1 MTPIFA
7 GKCESSVSQAINKK
21 PDGAARGPAFGEGF
35 DFGALPRQRVPRM
48 VLSPRRLL
56 SDVLARGWIESA
68 IPFLAFLVV
77 VLAIVATTD
86 GFFSAGNLRTM
97 SQYAPDG
104 GIVVLAL
111 LIVVAAGGIDLS
123 VGSNFAMTA
132 FAALYGFHILGLPV
146 WVVLPMSVLTGAAF
160 GTVNGMLAGL
170 LGCGALLTTLGT
182 MITIRGLYTLASQS
196 QLVEIST
203 SARVDRAWDFIGFER
218 FAGMPVGFWVLVV
231 VGVAVFFMYRQS
243 RFGWHLLAVG
253 GNRKAARHGG
263 IQVKRTVFLAYVLA
277 GGLVGLAGFLY
288 AARQNSVGSD
298 TGIGME
304 FALLTA
310 LVLGLGGFTPGRGA
324 VVSVLVGF
332 TTIYFLNNA
341 MINAGF
347 RGDFVQFT
355 QGMII
360 LAILAI
366 DVRFKK
372 NLHRLVASTYLDP
385 IKWQPEPV
393 QGIDGLM
400 PDQIAPKLADAT
412 ILGAGQIDGPE
423 DVILDAQGN
432 LYCGTRDGRIVRFEG
447 PDHTQGKTLV
457 KIGGRPL
464 GMAFDQEGR
473 LVACIAGIGLVRVAM
488 DGTHE
493 LLSDQTGRSLTSF
506 QDDTAIRM
514 ADDLDIGPDGVIY
527 FTDATKRYDMEN
539 WAMDLLEGRPN
550 GRLLSYDPRTKRTRT
565 ICDNLV
571 FPNGVCLAH
580 DGRHLLVAST
590 WQCSVLAFDLENLA
604 AGPRVLV
611 SGLPGYPD
619 NINRASDGGYWLA
632 LAGMRNPVIDLTM
645 QHPSL
650 RRRMTRR
657 VPPTNWLFG
666 NLNIGGVLKLD
677 GAGRVL
683 DALWDH
689 PTGPLYMITSMREHR
704 GALYF
709 GGVTNDKI
717 GRLDLPEAD
726 QDWSAPQSYWGPKE

>member
-1 MTPIFA
+1 MT
-7 GKCESSVSQAINKK
+7 QAMKPV
-21 PDGAARGPAFGEGF
+21 PDGAMHRPVPARAINF
-35 DFGALPRQRVPRM
+35 ARLPRHRVPRM
-48 VLSPRRLL
+48 VLSPRRIL
-56 SDVLARGWIESA
+56 SDVLTRGWIESA

-77 VLAIVATTD
+77 VLVILATTD
-86 GFFSAGNLRTM
+86 GFFSASNLMTIA
-97 SQYAPDG
+97 QYLPDG

-132 FAALYGFHILGLPV
+132 FAALFAFHFLQMPVWAVLPV
-146 WVVLPMSVLTGAAF
+146 SVLIGALVGVLN
-160 GTVNGMLAGL
+160 GTLAGL

-196 QLVEIST
+196 QLVGISS
-203 SARVDRAWDFIGFER
+203 SARMDDTWDFIGFDR
-218 FAGMPVGFWVLVV
+218 LAGLPVGFWAFAVV
-231 VGVAVFFMYRQS
+231 AVTVFFMYRQS

-253 GNRKAARHGG
+253 GNRKAARNGG
-263 IQVKRTVFLAYVLA
+263 IGVRRTVFLAYVLA
-277 GGLVGLAGFLY
+277 GALVGLAGFLY

-304 FALLTA
+304 FFLLTA

-324 VVSVLVGF
+324 VVSVIIGYL
-332 TTIYFLNNA
+332 TIYFLNNA

-360 LAILAI
+360 LLILAI

-372 NLHRLVASTYLDP
+372 NLHRLVASSYLDP
-385 IKWQPEPV
+385 VARRPEP
-393 QGIDGLM
+393 IRDTHDLM
-400 PDQIAPKLADAT
+400 PDRIAPKLAEAK
-412 ILGAGQIDGPE
+412 ILAAGEIDGPE
-423 DVILDAQGN
+423 DVILDQDGN
-432 LYCGTRDGRIVRFEG
+432 LYCGTRDGRIVKIAA
-447 PDHTQGKTLV
+447 PDHRKVTVLA

-464 GMAFDQEGR
+464 GLAFDADGH
-473 LVACIAGIGLVRVAM
+473 LLTCVAGMGLVRVAM
-488 DGTHE
+488 DGAYE
-493 LLSDQTGRSLTSF
+493 LLTDQTARSLLSV
-506 QDDTAIRM
+506 QDDTTIRM
-514 ADDLDIGPDGVIY
+514 ADDLDVSPDGVIY

-550 GRLLSYDPRTKRTRT
+550 GRLLSYDPKTGVTRT
-565 ICDNLV
+565 VCDNLL

-590 WQCSVLAFDLENLA
+590 WECSVLAFDLQDLK

-632 LAGMRNPVIDLTM
+632 LAGMRNPVIDLAM
-645 QHPSL
+645 KHPGL

-677 GAGRVL
+677 GAGKVR
-683 DALWDH
+683 DAFWDR
-689 PTGPLYMITSMREHR
+689 PDGPLYMITSMREHK
-704 GALYF
+704 GALYL

-717 GRLDLPEAD
+717 GRLDLPGAD
-726 QDWSAPQSYWGPKE
+726 PGWTGPQSYAGQGG